1 MLSYDFDIFIDK
13 AWVCETINSTRKR
26 IHFNSNVPNTSTWNW
41 FRIVVLAT
49 YFLKKRV
56 DFYLKLHFTL
66 GVFKR
71 SFFFFEKFCIVLNLN
86 HKRRKF
92 ERIVALTI
100 PLFSPISE
108 LHASK
113 TASFYNYAR

>member
-13 AWVCETINSTRKR
+13 ASLMLECVTINSTRKR
-26 IHFNSNVPNTSTWNW
+26 IRFNSNVPNTSTWDW

-49 YFLKKRV
+49 YFLKNRV

-71 SFFFFEKFCIVLNLN
+71 SFFPGKFCIVLNLN
-86 HKRRKF
+86 HKRRN
-92 ERIVALTI
+92 
-100 PLFSPISE
+100 
-108 LHASK
+108 SK
-113 TASFYNYAR
+113 E